1 MAIHSVLI
9 GGNRWEFRKLTPK
22 LAVKFLRELKQNP
35 KKVHLR
41 GYCNTEDKKIYIQE
55 KQHPE
60 DITNTILHEGLPCEK
75 TWTRTPCNGRWLP
88 SGATLGGIR
97 GTGNFFYNISANH
110 GWSGNGNLT
119 DCTVTG

>member
-60 DITNTILHEGLPCEK
+60 EYSNTVLHEGLHAIIKEI
-75 TWTRTPCNGRWLP
+75 
-88 SGATLGGIR
+88 GGM
-97 GTGNFFYNISANH
+97 H
-110 GWSGNGNLT
+110 GLQGLNAL
-119 DCTVTG
+119 